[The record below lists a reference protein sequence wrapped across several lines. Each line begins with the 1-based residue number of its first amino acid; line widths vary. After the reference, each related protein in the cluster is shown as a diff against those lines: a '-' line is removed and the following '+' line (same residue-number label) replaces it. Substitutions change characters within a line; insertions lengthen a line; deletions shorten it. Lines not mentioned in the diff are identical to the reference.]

1 MSAGIKTIDNLKKGG
16 AMVKEGL
23 EQDAYDL
30 GSKVNLERSMPS
42 DGRFGGHLVQGHVD
56 ACVTI
61 VNIIKERDDNIFNF
75 NKLFSRNDNG
85 SALDG
90 AI

>member
-30 GSKVNLERSMPS
+30 GSKVKDKVNEGQEYAKNGLHALEEEVKANPILSLGIS
-42 DGRFGGHLVQGHVD
+42 FLVGMV
-56 ACVTI
+56 AS
-61 VNIIKERDDNIFNF
+61 
-75 NKLFSRNDNG
+75 KLFS
-85 SALDG
+85 SK
-90 AI
+90 

>member
-30 GSKVNLERSMPS
+30 GSKVK
-42 DGRFGGHLVQGHVD
+42 DIFG
-56 ACVTI
+56 
-61 VNIIKERDDNIFNF
+61 
-75 NKLFSRNDNG
+75 
-85 SALDG
+85 
-90 AI
+90 